1 VKTQFGWHV
10 IILEDTRVQTPPPF
24 EAVKAQLEPVVQR
37 EKLTSYLDSLRS
49 SAQVEI
55 LVPVTEPTPAPVA
68 TVVETVTEEVT
79 PTSDTVT
86 ETVEVV
92 PAAE

>member
-37 EKLTSYLDSLRS
+37 EKLTSYLEKRLLTIKAS
-49 SAQVEI
+49 SRHC
-55 LVPVTEPTPAPVA
+55 
-68 TVVETVTEEVT
+68 
-79 PTSDTVT
+79 S
-86 ETVEVV
+86 
-92 PAAE
+92 